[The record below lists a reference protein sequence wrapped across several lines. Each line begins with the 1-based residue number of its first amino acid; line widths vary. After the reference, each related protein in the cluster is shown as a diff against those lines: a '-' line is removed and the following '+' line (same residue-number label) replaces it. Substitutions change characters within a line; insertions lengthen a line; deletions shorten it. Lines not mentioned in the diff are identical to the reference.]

1 MTRSKVACLALVTA
15 AALAPVAVVK
25 SQSTATAVEPL
36 VDFGDPLLAP
46 LVRRGPV
53 NSDELG
59 RAVRAYLAQGLDEEA
74 AQIIA
79 AYLDPRERSSPLP
92 GENIS
97 VEPATACGYCVE
109 QLAFG
114 ESPAQAAQELKAV
127 LAALESLE
135 HKAHATRDGNLFV
148 GLAVALEK
156 VDTATGDG
164 LGLSLLLNGLATGQL
179 NDDTTVTAAEL
190 LGRRGWYEPA
200 KALLEPLKTDPASS
214 VPPETVQAWVDYFDF
229 RMRVES
235 DLKTRLISGQPDGDV
250 SEYVP
255 IYKGGSFSYPD
266 AAQGA
271 TGSVIVQFTVTEQG
285 RTDDVEILESSNP
298 VFDEPALEVARQFR
312 YAPRLVN
319 GAAVAVEGVRNRIAF
334 EPSASR

>member
-135 HKAHATRDGNLFV
+135 HKAHATRDGDLFV

-156 VDTATGDG
+156 EPRARSSCSSRSPSRGVPAIWKFS
-164 LGLSLLLNGLATGQL
+164 SLPIRCSTSRRSRSPDSSAM
-179 NDDTTVTAAEL
+179 
-190 LGRRGWYEPA
+190 RRGWSTARQWPS
-200 KALLEPLKTDPASS
+200 KASGTGLPLSRQRRVDVPCRGSRAAASS
-214 VPPETVQAWVDYFDF
+214 VGCLLGY
-229 RMRVES
+229 
-235 DLKTRLISGQPDGDV
+235 
-250 SEYVP
+250 
-255 IYKGGSFSYPD
+255 
-266 AAQGA
+266 AA
-271 TGSVIVQFTVTEQG
+271 
-285 RTDDVEILESSNP
+285 R
-298 VFDEPALEVARQFR
+298 
-312 YAPRLVN
+312 
-319 GAAVAVEGVRNRIAF
+319 
-334 EPSASR
+334 